1 MMETLEQLETE
12 IADMQREINDLRDKI
27 HELDNRRSALLHK
40 QGWWKREAARL
51 RAIRR
56 ETVTADRW
64 QQWRDDYAAQAY
76 RWSPRWWASEGW
88 GEVAEQVIGLDWRYH
103 NLSLLF
109 AAFAELDDLDQFVL
123 EQRYGI
129 GTPKLTLDALAEGI
143 PYADFTDVG
152 VSRERARQRVIQT
165 LRRLRGRYYKAKAAT
180 EGVIN
185 VDL

>member
-1 MMETLEQLETE
+1 MTLEQLEAE
-12 IADMQREINDLRDKI
+12 IADMQREISDLRDQI
-27 HELDNRRSALLHK
+27 HTMENRRLELVHK
-40 QGWWKREAARL
+40 QHWWKREASRL

-88 GEVAEQVIGLDWRYH
+88 GEVAKDVVGLNWRYH

-123 EQRYGI
+123 EQRYGL
-129 GTPKLTLDALAEGI
+129 GTPRLSLDALAAAI

-165 LRRLRGRYYKAKAAT
+165 LRRLRGRYNRIPK
-180 EGVIN
+180 EMEVGDDGV
-185 VDL
+185 